1 LFNIF
6 QWFEYTS
13 IKVSE
18 TRFKRKNFGWLTK
31 F

>member
-6 QWFEYTS
+6 QWFEEAS

-18 TRFKRKNFGWLTK
+18 TRFKRKKFGGLTK